1 MATLMDVA
9 RAAGVSKATASRA
22 LQRPELVAEPTRL
35 RVRDAAEQLGFQPN
49 AAARALTTGRT
60 GLVGLIV
67 PTLSNPF
74 FAPLVMGAQQAAE
87 ETHSHL
93 LIAVSE
99 YDPEREAALADRLSE
114 QADGLIMVTPV
125 GTDAALRERFRRRPL
140 VLVDRQVGRLPAVVA
155 DTAAGLAELL
165 GHLLSQGHRDIA
177 YVSGPAGSWAD
188 EQRRTALT
196 TQAADAGARVHV
208 LGPLPPTFDAGIEV
222 SRSLPRGAT
231 AVLAYNSY
239 LTLGLLHGLTVAGLR
254 VPEDVSLAA
263 ADDLST
269 LGATTPPVTALD
281 VPLQEAGALAVTRLH
296 ELLAGHRRTVTSR
309 LPAHPVLRASTAR
322 PGDPASGDLLSRPVD
337 SYVTGAS

>member
-22 LQRPELVAEPTRL
+22 LQRPDMVAEGTRS
-35 RVRDAAEQLGFQPN
+35 RVREAADRLGFQPN

-74 FAPLVMGAQQAAE
+74 FAPLVIGAQQAAE
-87 ETHSHL
+87 DTESHL

-99 YDPEREAALADRLSE
+99 YDAEREAALADRLSE

-125 GTDAALRERFRRRPL
+125 GSDAALRERFRRRPL

-165 GHLLSQGHRDIA
+165 EHLLELGHREIA

-196 TQAADAGARVHV
+196 AQAARAGARIAV
-208 LGPLPPTFDAGIEV
+208 LGPLPPTFDAGIEA
-222 SRSLPRGAT
+222 SRELPDGAT

-239 LTLGLLHGLTVAGLR
+239 LALGLLHGLGVAGRR
-254 VPEDVSLAA
+254 VPDDISLAA

-281 VPLQEAGALAVTRLH
+281 VPLRQVGTLAVTRLH
-296 ELLAGHRRTVTSR
+296 ELVDGQRRTVTSR
-309 LPAHPVLRASTAR
+309 VPAAPVLRASTAPPR
-322 PGDPASGDLLSRPVD
+322 QG
-337 SYVTGAS
+337 

>member
-22 LQRPELVAEPTRL
+22 LQRPELVAESTRL
-35 RVRDAAEQLGFQPN
+35 RVREAAERLGFQPN

-60 GLVGLIV
+60 GMVGLIV

-87 ETHSHL
+87 KSGHHL

-99 YDPEREAALADRLSE
+99 YDDVREEELADRLAE

-125 GTDAALRERFRRRPL
+125 GTDTALRERSRRLPL

-155 DTAAGLAELL
+155 DTATGLSELMR
-165 GHLLSQGHRDIA
+165 HLMELGHRDIA

-188 EQRRTALT
+188 RQRQAALT
-196 TQAADAGARVHV
+196 ERAARTNARLHV
-208 LGPLPPTFDAGIEV
+208 LGPLPPTFDAGIEAA
-222 SRSLPRGAT
+222 RGLPAPAT

-239 LTLGLLHGLTVAGLR
+239 LALGLLHGLAAMNRR
-254 VPEDVSLAA
+254 VPQDISLAA

-269 LGATTPPVTALD
+269 LRATTPPVTALD
-281 VPLQEAGALAVTRLH
+281 VPVHEVGALALTRLID
-296 ELLAGHRRTVTSR
+296 LLAGQRLTVTSH
-309 LPAHPVLRASTAR
+309 LPSQVVLRASTAR
-322 PGDPASGDLLSRPVD
+322 PAVP
-337 SYVTGAS
+337 GAR

>member
-1 MATLMDVA
+1 MATLLDVA

-22 LQRPELVAEPTRL
+22 LQRPELVAEATRH
-35 RVRDAAEQLGFQPN
+35 RVQKAADQLGFQPN
-49 AAARALTTGRT
+49 ASARALTTGRT
-60 GLVGLIV
+60 GLIGLIV

-87 ETHSHL
+87 ETESHL

-99 YDPEREAALADRLSE
+99 YDAQREATLADRLSE
-114 QADGLIMVTPV
+114 QADGLIMVTPT

-155 DTAAGLAELL
+155 DTAAGLAQLL
-165 GHLLSQGHRDIA
+165 GHLLAQGHRTIA

-188 EQRRTALT
+188 EQRRTALSA
-196 TQAADAGARVHV
+196 QAAVAEASLHV
-208 LGPLPPTFDAGIEV
+208 LGPLPPTFDAGIEA
-222 SRSLPRGAT
+222 SRALPDAVT

-239 LTLGLLHGLTVAGLR
+239 LALGLLHGLGAAGRR

-296 ELLAGHRRTVTSR
+296 DLLDGHRRTVTSH
-309 LPAHPVLRASTAR
+309 LPTPPVLRASTAPPR
-322 PGDPASGDLLSRPVD
+322 QS
-337 SYVTGAS
+337 

>member
-1 MATLMDVA
+1 MPGGHVRQGAAMTTLMDVA

-35 RVRDAAEQLGFQPN
+35 RVLDAAQRLGFHPN

-60 GLVGLIV
+60 GLVGLVV

-87 ETHSHL
+87 KTDHHL

-99 YDPEREAALADRLSE
+99 YDPAREAELADRLAE

-125 GTDAALRERFRRRPL
+125 GTDAALRERARRVPL

-155 DTAAGLAELL
+155 DTATGLAQLMD
-165 GHLLSQGHRDIA
+165 HLLDQGHRDIA

-188 EQRRTALT
+188 GQRSAILRERAEQAK
-196 TQAADAGARVHV
+196 ARLHV
-208 LGPLPPTFDAGIEV
+208 LGPMPPTFDAGIEAA
-222 SRSLPRGAT
+222 RTLPREAT

-239 LTLGLLHGLTVAGLR
+239 LTLGLLHGLAAAHRR

-263 ADDLST
+263 ADDLSS
-269 LGATTPPVTALD
+269 LKSTTPSVTALD
-281 VPLQEAGALAVTRLH
+281 VPVEEVGALAVTRLIG
-296 ELLAGHRRTVTSR
+296 LLAGHHVTVTSR
-309 LPAHPVLRASTAR
+309 LPSRPVLRASTA
-322 PGDPASGDLLSRPVD
+322 PPANR
-337 SYVTGAS
+337 

>member
-35 RVRDAAEQLGFQPN
+35 RVLDAAQRLGFHPN

-60 GLVGLIV
+60 GLVGLVV

-74 FAPLVMGAQQAAE
+74 FAPLVMGAQETAE
-87 ETHSHL
+87 KTDHHL

-99 YDPEREAALADRLSE
+99 YDPTREAELADRLAE

-125 GTDAALRERFRRRPL
+125 GTDAALRERSRRFPL

-155 DTAAGLAELL
+155 DTATGLAQLMD
-165 GHLLSQGHRDIA
+165 HLLDQGHRDIA

-188 EQRRTALT
+188 GQRSAILSERAA
-196 TQAADAGARVHV
+196 QAKARLHV
-208 LGPLPPTFDAGIEV
+208 LGPLPPTFDAGTEAACA
-222 SRSLPRGAT
+222 LPRDAT

-239 LTLGLLHGLTVAGLR
+239 LTLGLLHGLAAENRR

-263 ADDLST
+263 ADDLSS
-269 LGATTPPVTALD
+269 LRSTTPPVTALD
-281 VPLQEAGALAVTRLH
+281 VPVEEVGALAVTRLID
-296 ELLAGHRRTVTSR
+296 LLAGHHVTVTSR
-309 LPAHPVLRASTAR
+309 LPARPVLRASTA
-322 PGDPASGDLLSRPVD
+322 PPATRAPR
-337 SYVTGAS
+337 

>member
-9 RAAGVSKATASRA
+9 HAAGVSKATASRA
-22 LQRPELVAEPTRL
+22 LHRPDMVAEGTRL
-35 RVRDAAEQLGFQPN
+35 RVREAADRLGFQLN

-60 GLVGLIV
+60 GLIGLIV

-74 FAPLVMGAQQAAE
+74 FAPLVIGAQQAAE
-87 ETHSHL
+87 DTESHL

-99 YDPEREAALADRLSE
+99 YDAEREAALADRLSE

-125 GTDAALRERFRRRPL
+125 GTDAALRKRFRRRPL

-165 GHLLSQGHRDIA
+165 GHLLDLGHREIA

-188 EQRRTALT
+188 EQRRSALT
-196 TQAADAGARVHV
+196 AQASEAGARVQV
-208 LGPLPPTFDAGIEV
+208 LGPLPPTFDAGIEA
-222 SRSLPRGAT
+222 SRSLPGAAT

-239 LTLGLLHGLTVAGLR
+239 LALGLLHGLGSTGRR
-254 VPEDVSLAA
+254 VPEDISLAA

-281 VPLQEAGALAVTRLH
+281 VPLQEVGTLAVTRLH
-296 ELLAGHRRTVTSR
+296 ELVGGQRRTVTSR
-309 LPAHPVLRASTAR
+309 VPAAPVLRASTAPPPR
-322 PGDPASGDLLSRPVD
+322 R
-337 SYVTGAS
+337 

>member
-35 RVRDAAEQLGFQPN
+35 RVLDAAQRLGFHPN

-60 GLVGLIV
+60 GLVGLVV

-74 FAPLVMGAQQAAE
+74 FAPLVMGAQQTAE
-87 ETHSHL
+87 KTDRHL

-99 YDPEREAALADRLSE
+99 YDPTREAELADRLAE

-125 GTDAALRERFRRRPL
+125 GTDAALRERARRVPL
-140 VLVDRQVGRLPAVVA
+140 ILVDRQVGRLPAVVA
-155 DTAAGLAELL
+155 DTATGLAQLMD
-165 GHLLSQGHRDIA
+165 HLLDQGHRDIA

-188 EQRRTALT
+188 GQRSAILRERAEQAK
-196 TQAADAGARVHV
+196 ARLHV
-208 LGPLPPTFDAGIEV
+208 LGPMPPTFDAGIEAA
-222 SRSLPRGAT
+222 RTLPREAT

-239 LTLGLLHGLTVAGLR
+239 LTLGLLHGLAAAHRR

-263 ADDLST
+263 ADDLSS
-269 LGATTPPVTALD
+269 LKSTTPSVTALD
-281 VPLQEAGALAVTRLH
+281 VPVEEVGALAVTRLID
-296 ELLAGHRRTVTSR
+296 LLAGHHVTVTSR
-309 LPAHPVLRASTAR
+309 LPSRPVLRASTA
-322 PGDPASGDLLSRPVD
+322 PPANR
-337 SYVTGAS
+337 

>member
-9 RAAGVSKATASRA
+9 HAAGVSKATASRA
-22 LQRPELVAEPTRL
+22 LQRPDMVAEGTRM
-35 RVRDAAEQLGFQPN
+35 RVREAADRLGFQPN

-74 FAPLVMGAQQAAE
+74 FAPLVTGAQQAAE
-87 ETHSHL
+87 DTESHL

-99 YDPEREAALADRLSE
+99 YDAEREAALADRLSE

-165 GHLLSQGHRDIA
+165 GHLLDLGHREIA

-188 EQRRTALT
+188 EQRRSALT
-196 TQAADAGARVHV
+196 AQASKAGAHVHV
-208 LGPLPPTFDAGIEV
+208 LGPLPPTFDAGIEAAC
-222 SRSLPRGAT
+222 SLPGAAT

-239 LTLGLLHGLTVAGLR
+239 LALGLLHGLGTAGRR
-254 VPEDVSLAA
+254 VPGDISLAA

-281 VPLQEAGALAVTRLH
+281 VPLREVGTLAVTRLH
-296 ELLAGHRRTVTSR
+296 ELVAGQRRTVTSR
-309 LPAHPVLRASTAR
+309 VPAAPVLRASTAPPR
-322 PGDPASGDLLSRPVD
+322 RS
-337 SYVTGAS
+337 

>member
-35 RVRDAAEQLGFQPN
+35 RVLDAAQRLGFHPN

-60 GLVGLIV
+60 GLVGLVV

-74 FAPLVMGAQQAAE
+74 FAPLVMGAQQTAE
-87 ETHSHL
+87 KTGHHL

-99 YDPEREAALADRLSE
+99 YDPAREAELADRLAE

-125 GTDAALRERFRRRPL
+125 GADAALREHARRLPL
-140 VLVDRQVGRLPAVVA
+140 ILVDRQVGRLPAVVA
-155 DTAAGLAELL
+155 DTATGLAQLMD
-165 GHLLSQGHRDIA
+165 HLLDQGHRDIA

-188 EQRRTALT
+188 GQRSAVLKERAEH
-196 TQAADAGARVHV
+196 AKARLHV
-208 LGPLPPTFDAGIEV
+208 LGPLPPTFDAGIEAA
-222 SRSLPRGAT
+222 RTLPRAAT

-239 LTLGLLHGLTVAGLR
+239 LTLGLLHGLGAAHRR

-263 ADDLST
+263 ADDLSS
-269 LGATTPPVTALD
+269 LRYTTPPVTALD
-281 VPLQEAGALAVTRLH
+281 VPVEEVGALAVTRLID
-296 ELLAGHRRTVTSR
+296 LLAGHHVTVTSR
-309 LPAHPVLRASTAR
+309 LPSRPVLRASTA
-322 PGDPASGDLLSRPVD
+322 PPA
-337 SYVTGAS
+337 ASSHR

>member
-9 RAAGVSKATASRA
+9 QAAGVSKATASRA
-22 LQRPELVAEPTRL
+22 LHRPDMVAEGTRL
-35 RVRDAAEQLGFQPN
+35 RVREAADRLGFQLN

-74 FAPLVMGAQQAAE
+74 FAPLVIGAQQAAE
-87 ETHSHL
+87 DTESHL

-99 YDPEREAALADRLSE
+99 YDAEREAALADRLSE

-125 GTDAALRERFRRRPL
+125 GTDAALRERFRRQPL

-165 GHLLSQGHRDIA
+165 GHLLDLGHREIA

-188 EQRRTALT
+188 EQRRASLTA
-196 TQAADAGARVHV
+196 QAAQAGARIHV
-208 LGPLPPTFDAGIEV
+208 LGPLPPTFDAGIEA
-222 SRSLPRGAT
+222 SRSLPGAAT

-239 LTLGLLHGLTVAGLR
+239 LALGLLHGLGTTGRR
-254 VPEDVSLAA
+254 VPEDISLAA

-281 VPLQEAGALAVTRLH
+281 VPLREVGTLAVTRLH
-296 ELLAGHRRTVTSR
+296 ELVDGQRRTVTSR
-309 LPAHPVLRASTAR
+309 VPAAPVLRASTAPPR
-322 PGDPASGDLLSRPVD
+322 VP
-337 SYVTGAS
+337 

>member
-35 RVRDAAEQLGFQPN
+35 RVLEAAQRLGFRPN

-60 GLVGLIV
+60 GLVGLVV

-87 ETHSHL
+87 KTGHHL

-99 YDPEREAALADRLSE
+99 YDPAREAELADRLAE

-125 GTDAALRERFRRRPL
+125 GADAVLREHARRLPL
-140 VLVDRQVGRLPAVVA
+140 ILVDRQVGRLPAVVA
-155 DTAAGLAELL
+155 DTVTGLAQLMD
-165 GHLLSQGHRDIA
+165 HLLDQGHRDIA

-188 EQRRTALT
+188 GQRSAVLKERAES
-196 TQAADAGARVHV
+196 AKARLHV
-208 LGPLPPTFDAGIEV
+208 LGPLPPTFDAGIEAA
-222 SRSLPRGAT
+222 RSLPRSAT

-239 LTLGLLHGLTVAGLR
+239 LTLGLLHGLAAAHRR

-263 ADDLST
+263 ADDLSS
-269 LGATTPPVTALD
+269 LRYTTPPVTALD
-281 VPLQEAGALAVTRLH
+281 VPVEEVGALAVTRLID
-296 ELLAGHRRTVTSR
+296 LLAGHHVTVTSR
-309 LPAHPVLRASTAR
+309 LPSRPVLRASTA
-322 PGDPASGDLLSRPVD
+322 PPASSAHR
-337 SYVTGAS
+337 

>member
-9 RAAGVSKATASRA
+9 HAAGVSKATASRA

-35 RVRDAAEQLGFQPN
+35 RVLDAAQRLGFHPN

-60 GLVGLIV
+60 GLVGLVV

-74 FAPLVMGAQQAAE
+74 FAPLVMGAQQTAE
-87 ETHSHL
+87 KTDHHL

-99 YDPEREAALADRLSE
+99 YDPTREAELADRLAE

-125 GTDAALRERFRRRPL
+125 GTDAALRERARRFPL

-155 DTAAGLAELL
+155 DTATGLAQLME
-165 GHLLSQGHRDIA
+165 HLLDQGHRDIA

-188 EQRRTALT
+188 GQRSAILTERAEQA
-196 TQAADAGARVHV
+196 QARLHV
-208 LGPLPPTFDAGIEV
+208 LGPLPPTFDAGIEAA
-222 SRSLPRGAT
+222 RTLPLDAT

-239 LTLGLLHGLTVAGLR
+239 LTLGLLHGLAAANRR

-263 ADDLST
+263 ADDLSS
-269 LGATTPPVTALD
+269 LRSTTPPVTALD
-281 VPLQEAGALAVTRLH
+281 VPVEEVGALAVTRLID
-296 ELLAGHRRTVTSR
+296 LLAGHHVTVTSR
-309 LPAHPVLRASTAR
+309 LPSRPVLRASTA
-322 PGDPASGDLLSRPVD
+322 PPAPAARG
-337 SYVTGAS
+337 

>member
-22 LQRPELVAEPTRL
+22 LHRPDMVAEGTRL
-35 RVRDAAEQLGFQPN
+35 RVREAADRLGFQLN

-74 FAPLVMGAQQAAE
+74 FAPLVIGAQQAAE
-87 ETHSHL
+87 HTESHL

-99 YDPEREAALADRLSE
+99 YDAEREAALADRLSE

-125 GTDAALRERFRRRPL
+125 GTDAALRERFRRQPL

-165 GHLLSQGHRDIA
+165 GHLLDLGHRELA

-188 EQRRTALT
+188 EQRRAALT
-196 TQAADAGARVHV
+196 AQAAESGARIHV
-208 LGPLPPTFDAGIEV
+208 LGPLPPTFDAGIEA
-222 SRSLPRGAT
+222 SRSLPGAAT

-239 LTLGLLHGLTVAGLR
+239 LALGLLHGLGATGR
-254 VPEDVSLAA
+254 SVPGDISLAA

-281 VPLQEAGALAVTRLH
+281 VPLREVGTLAVTRLH
-296 ELLAGHRRTVTSR
+296 ELVDGQRRTVTSR
-309 LPAHPVLRASTAR
+309 VPAAPVLRASTAPPR
-322 PGDPASGDLLSRPVD
+322 VS
-337 SYVTGAS
+337 

>member
-1 MATLMDVA
+1 MLGGHVRQGAAMATLMDVA

-35 RVRDAAEQLGFQPN
+35 RVLDAAQRLGFHPN

-60 GLVGLIV
+60 GLVGLVV

-74 FAPLVMGAQQAAE
+74 FAPLVMGAQQTAE
-87 ETHSHL
+87 KTDHHL

-99 YDPEREAALADRLSE
+99 YDPTREAELADRLAE

-125 GTDAALRERFRRRPL
+125 GTDAALRERARRVPL

-155 DTAAGLAELL
+155 DTATGLAQLMD
-165 GHLLSQGHRDIA
+165 HLLDQGHRDIA

-188 EQRRTALT
+188 GQRSAILRERAEQAKAQL
-196 TQAADAGARVHV
+196 HV
-208 LGPLPPTFDAGIEV
+208 LGPMPPTFDAGIEAA
-222 SRSLPRGAT
+222 RTLPREAT

-239 LTLGLLHGLTVAGLR
+239 LTLGLLHGLAAAHRR

-263 ADDLST
+263 ADDLSS
-269 LGATTPPVTALD
+269 LKSTTPSVTALD
-281 VPLQEAGALAVTRLH
+281 VPVEEVGALAVTRLID
-296 ELLAGHRRTVTSR
+296 LLAGHHVTVTSR
-309 LPAHPVLRASTAR
+309 LPSRPVLRASTA
-322 PGDPASGDLLSRPVD
+322 PPANR
-337 SYVTGAS
+337 

>member
-1 MATLMDVA
+1 MATLLDVA

-22 LQRPELVAEPTRL
+22 LQRPDMVAQATRE
-35 RVRDAAEQLGFQPN
+35 RVREAADRLGFKAN

-74 FAPLVMGAQQAAE
+74 FAPLVIGAQQAAE
-87 ETHSHL
+87 DTESHL

-99 YDPEREAALADRLSE
+99 YDAEREAALADRLSE

-125 GTDAALRERFRRRPL
+125 GTDAALRERSGRRPL

-155 DTAAGLAELL
+155 DTVPGLAELL
-165 GHLLSQGHRDIA
+165 DHLLGLGHRDIA

-188 EQRRTALT
+188 EQRRATLT
-196 TQAADAGARVHV
+196 TRAADAGARVHV
-208 LGPLPPTFDAGIEV
+208 LGPLPPTFDAGIEASAAV
-222 SRSLPRGAT
+222 PEAAT

-239 LTLGLLHGLTVAGLR
+239 LALGLLHGLGAAGRR
-254 VPEDVSLAA
+254 VPEDISLAA

-269 LGATTPPVTALD
+269 LSATTPPVTALD
-281 VPLQEAGALAVTRLH
+281 VPLREVGSLAVTRLH
-296 ELLAGHRRTVTSR
+296 DLITGHRRTVTSR
-309 LPAHPVLRASTAR
+309 LPAAPVLRASTAPPR
-322 PGDPASGDLLSRPVD
+322 SR
-337 SYVTGAS
+337 

>member
-1 MATLMDVA
+1 MSMRQGTALATLLDVA

-22 LQRPELVAEPTRL
+22 LQRPELVAESTRL
-35 RVRDAAEQLGFQPN
+35 RVREAADRLGFHPN

-60 GLVGLIV
+60 GLIGLIV

-87 ETHSHL
+87 ETESHL

-99 YDPEREAALADRLSE
+99 YHAQREAALADRLSE

-155 DTAAGLAELL
+155 DTATGLTELL
-165 GHLLSQGHRDIA
+165 DHLLAQGHRDIA
-177 YVSGPAGSWAD
+177 YVSGPADSWAD
-188 EQRRTALT
+188 QQRRTALT
-196 TQAADAGARVHV
+196 AQASAAGARVHV
-208 LGPLPPTFDAGIEV
+208 LGPLPPTFDAGIEA
-222 SRSLPRGAT
+222 SRALPADAT

-239 LTLGLLHGLTVAGLR
+239 LALGLLHGLGVAGR
-254 VPEDVSLAA
+254 HVPQDVSLAA

-269 LGATTPPVTALD
+269 LSATTPPVTALD
-281 VPLQEAGALAVTRLH
+281 VPLREVGALAVTRLH
-296 ELLAGHRRTVTSR
+296 ELLEGHRRTVVSR
-309 LPAHPVLRASTAR
+309 LPAAPVLRASTAPPR
-322 PGDPASGDLLSRPVD
+322 GL
-337 SYVTGAS
+337 

>member
-9 RAAGVSKATASRA
+9 HAAGVSKATASRA
-22 LQRPELVAEPTRL
+22 LHRPDMVAEGTRL
-35 RVRDAAEQLGFQPN
+35 RVREAADRLGFQLN

-74 FAPLVMGAQQAAE
+74 FAPLVIGAQQAAE
-87 ETHSHL
+87 DTESHL

-99 YDPEREAALADRLSE
+99 YDAEREAALADRLSE

-125 GTDAALRERFRRRPL
+125 GTDAALRERFRRQPL

-165 GHLLSQGHRDIA
+165 GRLLDLGHREIA

-188 EQRRTALT
+188 AQRRAALT
-196 TQAADAGARVHV
+196 AQASEAGAHVHV
-208 LGPLPPTFDAGIEV
+208 LGPLPPTFDAGIEA
-222 SRSLPRGAT
+222 SRSLPAAAT

-239 LTLGLLHGLTVAGLR
+239 LALGLLHGLGTTGRR
-254 VPEDVSLAA
+254 VPEDISLAA

-281 VPLQEAGALAVTRLH
+281 VPLQQVGRLAVTRLH
-296 ELLAGHRRTVTSR
+296 ELLDGQRRTVTSR
-309 LPAHPVLRASTAR
+309 VPAAPVLRASTAPPR
-322 PGDPASGDLLSRPVD
+322 VS
-337 SYVTGAS
+337 

>member
-35 RVRDAAEQLGFQPN
+35 RVLDAAQRLGFHPT

-60 GLVGLIV
+60 GLVGLVV

-74 FAPLVMGAQQAAE
+74 FAPLVMGAQQTAE
-87 ETHSHL
+87 KTDHHL

-99 YDPEREAALADRLSE
+99 YDPTREAELADRLAE

-125 GTDAALRERFRRRPL
+125 GTDAALRERARRFPL

-155 DTAAGLAELL
+155 DTATGPAQLMD
-165 GHLLSQGHRDIA
+165 HLLDQGHRDIA

-188 EQRRTALT
+188 GQRSAVLTQRAEQAK
-196 TQAADAGARVHV
+196 ARLHV
-208 LGPLPPTFDAGIEV
+208 LGPLPPTFDAGIEAA
-222 SRSLPRGAT
+222 RALPRGAT

-239 LTLGLLHGLTVAGLR
+239 LTLGLLHVLAAANRR

-263 ADDLST
+263 ADDLSS
-269 LGATTPPVTALD
+269 LRSTTPPVSALD
-281 VPLQEAGALAVTRLH
+281 VPVEEVGALAVTRLID
-296 ELLAGHRRTVTSR
+296 LLAGHHVTVTSR
-309 LPAHPVLRASTAR
+309 LPSRPVLRASTA
-322 PGDPASGDLLSRPVD
+322 PPSASAHR
-337 SYVTGAS
+337 

>member
-9 RAAGVSKATASRA
+9 QAAGVSKATASRA
-22 LQRPELVAEPTRL
+22 LQRPDMVAEGTRL
-35 RVRDAAEQLGFQPN
+35 RVREAADRLGFQPN
-49 AAARALTTGRT
+49 SAARALTKGRT

-74 FAPLVMGAQQAAE
+74 FAPLVIGAQQAAE
-87 ETHSHL
+87 DTESHL

-99 YDPEREAALADRLSE
+99 YDAEREAALADRLSE

-125 GTDAALRERFRRRPL
+125 GTDAALRERFKRRPL

-165 GHLLSQGHRDIA
+165 GHLMDLGHREIA

-188 EQRRTALT
+188 EQRRASLTA
-196 TQAADAGARVHV
+196 QASDAGARIHV
-208 LGPLPPTFDAGIEV
+208 LGPLPPTFDAGIEA
-222 SRSLPRGAT
+222 SRSLPGAAT

-239 LTLGLLHGLTVAGLR
+239 LALGLLHGLGTTGRR
-254 VPEDVSLAA
+254 VPEDISLAA

-281 VPLQEAGALAVTRLH
+281 VPLREVGTLAVTRLH
-296 ELLAGHRRTVTSR
+296 ELIDGHRRTVTSR
-309 LPAHPVLRASTAR
+309 VPAAPVLRASTA
-322 PGDPASGDLLSRPVD
+322 PPQAV
-337 SYVTGAS
+337 

>member
-22 LQRPELVAEPTRL
+22 LQRPELVAEATRL
-35 RVRDAAEQLGFQPN
+35 RVLDAAQRLGFHPN

-60 GLVGLIV
+60 GLVGLVV

-74 FAPLVMGAQQAAE
+74 FAPLVMGAQQTAE
-87 ETHSHL
+87 KTDHHL

-99 YDPEREAALADRLSE
+99 YDPTREAELADRLAE

-125 GTDAALRERFRRRPL
+125 GTDAALRERARRFPL

-155 DTAAGLAELL
+155 DTATGLAQLMD
-165 GHLLSQGHRDIA
+165 HLLDQGHRDIA

-188 EQRRTALT
+188 GQRSAILTERAEQAK
-196 TQAADAGARVHV
+196 ARLRV
-208 LGPLPPTFDAGIEV
+208 LGPLPPTFDAGIEAA
-222 SRSLPRGAT
+222 RALPRDAT

-239 LTLGLLHGLTVAGLR
+239 LTLGLLHGLAASNRR

-263 ADDLST
+263 ADDLSS
-269 LGATTPPVTALD
+269 LKSTTPPVTALD
-281 VPLQEAGALAVTRLH
+281 VPVEEVGALAVTRLID
-296 ELLAGHRRTVTSR
+296 LLAGRHVTVTSR
-309 LPAHPVLRASTAR
+309 LPSRPVLRASTA
-322 PGDPASGDLLSRPVD
+322 PPA
-337 SYVTGAS
+337 ASAHR

>member
-35 RVRDAAEQLGFQPN
+35 RVLDAAQRLGFHPN

-60 GLVGLIV
+60 GLVGLVV

-74 FAPLVMGAQQAAE
+74 FAPLVMGAQQTAE
-87 ETHSHL
+87 KTDHHL

-99 YDPEREAALADRLSE
+99 YDPAREAELADRLAE

-125 GTDAALRERFRRRPL
+125 GTDAALRERARRVPL

-155 DTAAGLAELL
+155 DTATGLAQLMD
-165 GHLLSQGHRDIA
+165 HLLDQGHRDIA

-188 EQRRTALT
+188 GQRSAILRERAEQAK
-196 TQAADAGARVHV
+196 ARLHV
-208 LGPLPPTFDAGIEV
+208 LGPMPPTFDAGIEAA
-222 SRSLPRGAT
+222 RTLPRGAT

-239 LTLGLLHGLTVAGLR
+239 LTLGLLHGLAAAHRR

-263 ADDLST
+263 ADDLSS
-269 LGATTPPVTALD
+269 LKSTTPAVTALD
-281 VPLQEAGALAVTRLH
+281 VPVEEVGALAVTRLID
-296 ELLAGHRRTVTSR
+296 LLAGHHVTVTSR
-309 LPAHPVLRASTAR
+309 LPSRPVLRASTA
-322 PGDPASGDLLSRPVD
+322 PPANR
-337 SYVTGAS
+337 

>member
-1 MATLMDVA
+1 MVGGHVRQGAAMATLMDVA

-35 RVRDAAEQLGFQPN
+35 RVLDAAQRLGFHPN

-60 GLVGLIV
+60 GLVGLVV

-74 FAPLVMGAQQAAE
+74 FAPLVMGAQQTAE
-87 ETHSHL
+87 KTDHHL

-99 YDPEREAALADRLSE
+99 YDPAREAELADRLAE

-125 GTDAALRERFRRRPL
+125 GTDAALRERARRVPL

-155 DTAAGLAELL
+155 DTATGLAQLMD
-165 GHLLSQGHRDIA
+165 HLLDQGHRDIA

-188 EQRRTALT
+188 GQRSAVLRERAEQAK
-196 TQAADAGARVHV
+196 ARLHV
-208 LGPLPPTFDAGIEV
+208 LGPMPPTFDAGIEAA
-222 SRSLPRGAT
+222 RTLPREAT

-239 LTLGLLHGLTVAGLR
+239 LTLGLLHGLAAAHRR

-263 ADDLST
+263 ADDLSS
-269 LGATTPPVTALD
+269 LKSTTPSVTALD
-281 VPLQEAGALAVTRLH
+281 VPVEEVGALAVTRLID
-296 ELLAGHRRTVTSR
+296 LLAGHHVTVTSR
-309 LPAHPVLRASTAR
+309 LPSRPVLRASTA
-322 PGDPASGDLLSRPVD
+322 PPANR
-337 SYVTGAS
+337 